1 MNKIGGILMF
11 ADVLQLAAEKQQMV
25 SVKIQDGR
33 ILIGL
38 PQISRQE
45 NRVKILDES
54 GMVTFPFD
62 EIVHVMR
69 LINFSF

>member
-1 MNKIGGILMF
+1 MF

-25 SVKIQDGR
+25 SVKTQDGR
-33 ILIGL
+33 ILIGF
-38 PQISRQE
+38 PQLSPEE
-45 NRVKILDES
+45 NRVKISNE
-54 GMVTFPFD
+54 MEIVTIPHD

>member
-1 MNKIGGILMF
+1 MF
-11 ADVLQLAAEKQQMV
+11 ADALQLAEEKQQMV

-33 ILIGL
+33 IVIGL

-45 NRVKILDES
+45 NRVKILEQS
-54 GMVTFPFD
+54 GIVSFPFD